1 MAKTLPKISVIERRL
16 AHPFGAPSVPITLK
30 DGQSWAIRIANDKVR
45 TGRVHQMTGLGWM
58 FVEAEE
64 IDGKPEDFGFRAVK
78 GRLVRGEHGEEVL
91 MKMPQADFDAI
102 QDAKAAINIKN
113 LGQKQTKEAVA
124 QATAVEYGSEAGDT
138 VFQHIDVKD
147 GRERV
152 ELEPEPS

>member
-1 MAKTLPKISVIERRL
+1 MAKTLPKVSVIERRL

-30 DGQSWAIRIANDKVR
+30 DGGAWAIRIANDKVR
-45 TGRVHQMTGLGWM
+45 SGRVHQMVGLGWV
-58 FVEAEE
+58 FVEAGE
-64 IDGKPEDFGFRAVK
+64 IDGTPEDFGFRAVK

-102 QDAKAAINIKN
+102 QNRKAEINLKN
-113 LGQKQTKEAVA
+113 LGSKQTKDAVA

-138 VFQHIDVKD
+138 VFKNIDIKD

-152 ELEPEPS
+152 ELEPETT